1 VRLVSTTQAWFGSG
15 TIEIKDIEYNTGISD
30 SEFEFVPP
38 EGVKVF
44 ENDLSKPP
52 KVEIGLKIWETL
64 SKQKPT
70 LNAKKVSIKGREGW
84 IDSSLRRLTF
94 KNNGVWFVIQGS
106 HLTEDELIKIAESMI

>member
-1 VRLVSTTQAWFGSG
+1 M
-15 TIEIKDIEYNTGISD
+15 E
-30 SEFEFVPP
+30 
-38 EGVKVF
+38 
-44 ENDLSKPP
+44 
-52 KVEIGLKIWETL
+52 IWETL

-94 KNNGVWFVIQGS
+94 KNNGIWFVVQGS